1 MESGNEYLPD
11 LNNEKTGEQI
21 VFELKVK
28 RSNGTFIN
36 KMEDV
41 IKWLTSPSENRV
53 YPKSASTNQHAY
65 KNVAHQFTYDERKE
79 IWYQNVSGSDGIGK
93 YNVIHIVCVCVCVCV
108 CFIFY
113 KPSNFMAILRS
124 SKLKS

>member
-1 MESGNEYLPD
+1 MLFRAFPLRAFLENHGFFGTCSIFIMESGNEYLPD

-28 RSNGTFIN
+28 RSNETFIN

-53 YPKSASTNQHAY
+53 YPKSASTN
-65 KNVAHQFTYDERKE
+65 
-79 IWYQNVSGSDGIGK
+79 
-93 YNVIHIVCVCVCVCV
+93 
-108 CFIFY
+108 
-113 KPSNFMAILRS
+113 
-124 SKLKS
+124 